1 MEEVVEGMVDA
12 DVDCGLCG
20 GEARVSEVIV

>member
-1 MEEVVEGMVDA
+1 VEGMVDA